1 MNLNPQKAKFQIYS
15 LLPEM
20 VSWEVIA
27 VTLPVRASEGTA
39 PLCVQRWGGLGREPW
54 MLVKTL
60 ALVQETGHTLLDTKI
75 GIERDGSGARL

>member
-1 MNLNPQKAKFQIYS
+1 MSLNPQKAKLEIYP

-20 VSWEVIA
+20 VSWEVRA
-27 VTLPVRASEGTA
+27 VTYQSGPP

-60 ALVQETGHTLLDTKI
+60 ALVQETGHTLLHT
-75 GIERDGSGARL
+75 ERGMESDGSGAHL